1 MGDASYGNA
10 MTEIALAL
18 AMAFFSIM
26 VLAMVSMGAPMT
38 ETAAAAKAANPAAPP
53 VKLTLAPRKDADGK
67 NAEPKKKREIVVF
80 WQGRFLDKDL
90 KPVNTMT
97 KRFDGPIILALSP
110 DLSMAEALD
119 ARGKLK
125 AKRIVVSTLD
135 QRWLDT
141 LGKSLGQS
149 IGKE

>member
-26 VLAMVSMGAPMT
+26 VLAMVSMGAPAT
-38 ETAAAAKAANPAAPP
+38 DAQAANPAAPP
-53 VKLTLAPRKDADGK
+53 VKLTLAPRKNDSGK

-90 KPVNTMT
+90 KPVNTQT

-125 AKRIVVSTLD
+125 AKKIVVSTLD
-135 QRWLDT
+135 KRWLET
-141 LGKSLGQS
+141 LSQSTGKSPGQS